1 MTFPNLFKKWSSSTN
16 LIKTPHQIPRWR
28 KDVSLAGPGS
38 THKVFCIDPAWI
50 SNYWL
55 GPSPH
60 PATVEIKEVLTQNQM
75 VIFLG
80 LLQAS
85 GRSLKKIMVL
95 CSNIVFY
102 KSMTT
107 PTTFNTAIF
116 KSPPPAVGSWLYW
129 NGWCFCCWPQSIGT
143 GPFL

>member
-60 PATVEIKEVLTQNQM
+60 PATVEIKEVDPYKTKWW
-75 VIFLG
+75 FLG
-80 LLQAS
+80 TLTGKWQES
-85 GRSLKKIMVL
+85 KKIMVL

-116 KSPPPAVGSWLYW
+116 
-129 NGWCFCCWPQSIGT
+129 
-143 GPFL
+143 